1 MISQPIKY
9 QQNDDNDI
17 PTDEMANITANNEIP
32 DNKIST
38 ISLSSFCYNS
48 KGWNITIIIV
58 LEFHRL

>member
-32 DNKIST
+32 DYEISAT
-38 ISLSSFCYNS
+38 
-48 KGWNITIIIV
+48 K
-58 LEFHRL
+58 